1 MQDDARSVLAQVI
14 DTHGQDLV
22 DDPRR
27 LRSILADSMPAG
39 RREAQRLVVAAEEGI
54 PRQILN
60 AGADPTGAL
69 RHQMARRLQD
79 ERDMTP
85 EAADWTVDSWAG
97 ALGVDLG
104 GPSDGFAGEP
114 TIPAPPPTDDDVPP
128 PRDRR
133 GLWVALAAL
142 AGLALAILV
151 FAVIRPFGPAG
162 GSATATATATPT
174 ASAEASVSEEPS
186 ATPRATPEDTPDPTP
201 TPTLGPEEL
210 LLARIS
216 SEIRDTCRDANW
228 SIGEPIAQVNC
239 DTVGMDNIAYLLYE
253 STDEM
258 RRVYDDWKQGEDQGN
273 CERENLPAER
283 GWSLVGQTRRELGRY
298 SCFRSDS
305 GTAYILWSTS
315 YADIIAL
322 GYRDD
327 GDFAALWDAWARAEV
342 RPRRGVGS

>member
-1 MQDDARSVLAQVI
+1 VQDDARSVLAQVI
-14 DTHGQDLV
+14 NTHGQDLV

-27 LRSILADSMPAG
+27 LRSILADSLPG
-39 RREAQRLVVAAEEGI
+39 SRREAQRLVAAVEEGI

-69 RHQMARRLQD
+69 RHQMARRLQE

-85 EAADWTVDSWAG
+85 EAADWTVDSWAS
-97 ALGVDLG
+97 ALDVDLG
-104 GPSDGFAGEP
+104 GPSSGFPGEP
-114 TIPAPPPTDDDVPP
+114 TIPVPTSDDDDVPP

-133 GLWVALAAL
+133 GLWLALAAL
-142 AGLALAILV
+142 AGLAVAIALFV
-151 FAVIRPFGPAG
+151 VLDPFQPTGETGTA
-162 GSATATATATPT
+162 SATATASMIPS
-174 ASAEASVSEEPS
+174 ASDEPS
-186 ATPRATPEDTPDPTP
+186 DEPSPTREVTPEPTP
-201 TPTLGPEEL
+201 TPTPNPQER

-216 SEIRDTCRDANW
+216 SEIRDTCSDADW

-239 DTVGMDNIAYLLYE
+239 DTVGMDNIAYLLYA

-258 RRVYDDWKQGEDQGN
+258 RRVYDEWKRGEEEGDCAG
-273 CERENLPAER
+273 EILPAER

-305 GTAYILWSTS
+305 GTAYILWSTY

-327 GDFAALWDAWARAEV
+327 GDFEALWKGWARAEV